1 MRFRLPWRRKPKPE
15 PLWVPS
21 FHQEPHRPVLRYV
34 LLAGFAAAV
43 VAAIAALSGR
53 KPANPRP
60 ALPAFAEEPRKA
72 PRPAA
77 IPPKPCGP
85 KVHVEEYRHKDGTK
99 VKAYDRRCPER

>member
-21 FHQEPHRPVLRYV
+21 FHQEPRRPVLRYV

-53 KPANPRP
+53 KPADPRP
-60 ALPAFAEEPRKA
+60 ALPAIAEEPRKA

-85 KVHVEEYRHKDGTK
+85 KVHVRAYKRKGKQVKEY
-99 VKAYDRRCPER
+99 YRRCPER